1 MPVQRRRFRIEEAS
15 IGGMPMPA
23 AMDGELGPMQ
33 REIMNELRAI
43 RTQNCDS
50 ILAPAE
56 LESRLIEMGFVEGA
70 SVEILHE
77 GVFGKDPIAVRVDN
91 ATVAIR
97 RREAMA
103 IMVA

>member
-1 MPVQRRRFRIEEAS
+1 MTKPTSLGNAQRGFVGRIE
-15 IGGMPMPA
+15 
-23 AMDGELGPMQ
+23 
-33 REIMNELRAI
+33 AI
-43 RTQNCDS
+43 RAEACSS
-50 ILAPAE
+50 ILPPAE

-77 GVFGKDPIAVRVDN
+77 GIFGKDPIAVRVDN

>member
-1 MPVQRRRFRIEEAS
+1 MMKPKSLGNAQRGFVGRI
-15 IGGMPMPA
+15 
-23 AMDGELGPMQ
+23 
-33 REIMNELRAI
+33 RAI
-43 RTQNCDS
+43 CTQNCDS

>member
-1 MPVQRRRFRIEEAS
+1 MGRGFGVEERQVTSMMKPKSLGNAQRGFVGRI
-15 IGGMPMPA
+15 
-23 AMDGELGPMQ
+23 
-33 REIMNELRAI
+33 RAI

-50 ILAPAE
+50 ILAE

>member
-1 MPVQRRRFRIEEAS
+1 MPKPKSLGNAQRGFVGRIH
-15 IGGMPMPA
+15 
-23 AMDGELGPMQ
+23 
-33 REIMNELRAI
+33 AI
-43 RTQNCDS
+43 RTANCAS

-56 LESRLIEMGFVEGA
+56 LESRLLEMGFVEGA
-70 SVEILHE
+70 NVEILHE
-77 GVFGKDPIAVRVDN
+77 GMFGRDPIAVRVDN

>member
-1 MPVQRRRFRIEEAS
+1 MTEP
-15 IGGMPMPA
+15 PTC
-23 AMDGELGPMQ
+23 LGHAK
-33 REIMNELRAI
+33 RGFSGTIHAVNAGH
-43 RTQNCDS
+43 CAS

-70 SVEILHE
+70 RVEILHE
-77 GVFGKDPIAVRVDN
+77 GMFGKDPIAVRVDN

-103 IMVA
+103 ILVA

>member
-1 MPVQRRRFRIEEAS
+1 MKWNCHIANAPRRSMTALKSLGKAERGFAGRIHS
-15 IGGMPMPA
+15 
-23 AMDGELGPMQ
+23 
-33 REIMNELRAI
+33 I
-43 RTQNCDS
+43 RTEGCDS
-50 ILAPAE
+50 VLPPAE
-56 LESRLIEMGFVEGA
+56 LESRLVEMGFVEGA

-103 IMVA
+103 IIVTSTVA

>member
-1 MPVQRRRFRIEEAS
+1 MTEPTCLGHAKRGFSGRILA
-15 IGGMPMPA
+15 
-23 AMDGELGPMQ
+23 
-33 REIMNELRAI
+33 LRTADC
-43 RTQNCDS
+43 NS

-77 GVFGKDPIAVRVDN
+77 GMIGKDPIAVRVDN

-103 IMVA
+103 IMVV

>member
-1 MPVQRRRFRIEEAS
+1 MTALKSLGKAERGFAGRIHS
-15 IGGMPMPA
+15 
-23 AMDGELGPMQ
+23 
-33 REIMNELRAI
+33 I
-43 RTQNCDS
+43 RTEGCDS
-50 ILAPAE
+50 VLPPAE
-56 LESRLIEMGFVEGA
+56 LESRLVEMGFVEGA

-103 IMVA
+103 IIVTSTVA

>member
-1 MPVQRRRFRIEEAS
+1 MTEPTCLGHAKRGSVGRIHAIS
-15 IGGMPMPA
+15 A
-23 AMDGELGPMQ
+23 ADC
-33 REIMNELRAI
+33 N
-43 RTQNCDS
+43 S

-77 GVFGKDPIAVRVDN
+77 GMIGKDPIAVRVDN

>member
-1 MPVQRRRFRIEEAS
+1 MTELISLGNAQRGFVGRI
-15 IGGMPMPA
+15 
-23 AMDGELGPMQ
+23 
-33 REIMNELRAI
+33 RAI
-43 RTQNCDS
+43 RTADCAS
-50 ILAPAE
+50 ILTPAE

-70 SVEILHE
+70 RVEILHE
-77 GVFGKDPIAVRVDN
+77 GMFGKDPIAVRVDN

>member
-1 MPVQRRRFRIEEAS
+1 MGRGFGVEERQVTSMMKPKSLGNAQRGFVGRI
-15 IGGMPMPA
+15 
-23 AMDGELGPMQ
+23 
-33 REIMNELRAI
+33 RAI

>member
-1 MPVQRRRFRIEEAS
+1 MNDPKSLGHAQRGYVGKIQALDT
-15 IGGMPMPA
+15 A
-23 AMDGELGPMQ
+23 
-33 REIMNELRAI
+33 
-43 RTQNCDS
+43 NCSS
-50 ILAPAE
+50 ILPAAE

-77 GVFGKDPIAVRVDN
+77 GIFGKDPIAVRVDN

-103 IMVA
+103 ILVA